1 MRMRADCFSTAG
13 SVAVVVS
20 RKRPGRD
27 NLETLKLR
35 KRSQDV
41 DENTGASPKNEAKT
55 NCQRIGN
62 ELPGSRLS
70 CVIILRDWCDAM
82 SLETARKVLEIEA
95 EALRE
100 LLGRL
105 DERFE
110 RAVGLIYDCSG
121 RVVVA
126 GMGKSGIVGQ
136 KISATLSSTG
146 TPSFFLH
153 PAEAIHGDLGRLVPN
168 DVLIALS
175 YSGETEELLRLL
187 DTVKRLS
194 IPLIAL
200 TGNPAST
207 LGQASDVAIDV
218 GIRQEACPLGLAP
231 TASTTAMLA
240 MGDALAMALLERRG
254 FKEED
259 YAALHPGGGLGVR
272 LKRVENV
279 MHTGDGLPSVKTAT
293 AMHDVIYEMSRKGLG
308 LTAVVGEGNRLLGL
322 ISDGD
327 LRRFFQR
334 EGNHALGMTAAD
346 CMTRAP
352 VTIGRKELATRALN
366 LMESRKI
373 TALLVVDSAGKLEG
387 VVHIHDL
394 WGTEMF

>member
-1 MRMRADCFSTAG
+1 
-13 SVAVVVS
+13 
-20 RKRPGRD
+20 
-27 NLETLKLR
+27 LR
-35 KRSQDV
+35 R
-41 DENTGASPKNEAKT
+41 T
-55 NCQRIGN
+55 
-62 ELPGSRLS
+62 
-70 CVIILRDWCDAM
+70 CVIILPVEAADM

-95 EALRE
+95 EALKE

-105 DERFE
+105 DETFV
-110 RAVGLIYDCSG
+110 RAVNILYDCTG

-126 GMGKSGIVGQ
+126 GMGKSGIIGQ

-153 PAEAIHGDLGRLVPN
+153 PAEAIHGDLGRLVPK
-168 DVLIALS
+168 DVLVALS

-200 TGNPAST
+200 TGNPGST

-218 GIRQEACPLGLAP
+218 GIREEACPLGLAP

-259 YAALHPGGGLGVR
+259 YAALHPGGGLGAK

-279 MHTGDGLPSVKTAT
+279 MHTGDEIPQVAAETP
-293 AMHDVIYEMSRKGLG
+293 MHDVIYEMSRKGLG
-308 LTAVVGEGNRLLGL
+308 LTTVVAAEGRLLGL

-334 EGNHALGMTAAD
+334 EGNHALSLTAAD
-346 CMTRAP
+346 CMTRTP
-352 VTIGRKELATRALN
+352 VTIGRKDLATSALS

-373 TALLVVDSAGKLEG
+373 TGLLVVDGRGKLEG

-394 WGTEMF
+394 WGTQMF

>member
-1 MRMRADCFSTAG
+1 
-13 SVAVVVS
+13 
-20 RKRPGRD
+20 
-27 NLETLKLR
+27 
-35 KRSQDV
+35 
-41 DENTGASPKNEAKT
+41 
-55 NCQRIGN
+55 
-62 ELPGSRLS
+62 
-70 CVIILRDWCDAM
+70 M

-95 EALRE
+95 KAIAELRD
-100 LLGRL
+100 RL
-105 DERFE
+105 DAGFV
-110 RAVGLIYDCSG
+110 RAVDILFGCRG

-126 GMGKSGIVGQ
+126 GMGKSGIIGQ

-153 PAEAIHGDLGRLVPN
+153 PAEALHGDLGRLVAN
-168 DVLIALS
+168 DVLVALS

-187 DTVKRLS
+187 DTVKRLA

-200 TGNPAST
+200 TGCPAST

-218 GIRQEACPLGLAP
+218 GIREEACPLGLAP

-240 MGDALAMALLERRG
+240 MGDALAMALAERRG
-254 FKEED
+254 FTEED
-259 YAALHPGGGLGVR
+259 YAALHPGGGLGFR

-279 MHTGDGLPSVKTAT
+279 MHTGDEIPRVRPETR
-293 AMHDVIYEMSRKGLG
+293 MPDVIYEMSRKGLG
-308 LTAVVGEGNRLLGL
+308 LTAVTEKDGRLAGF

-327 LRRFFQR
+327 LRRFIQR
-334 EGNHALGMTAAD
+334 EGNHALSLAAAD
-346 CMTRAP
+346 CMTRTP

-373 TALLVVDSAGKLEG
+373 TSLLVVDSKGKLQG

-394 WGTEMF
+394 WTTQMF

>member
-1 MRMRADCFSTAG
+1 
-13 SVAVVVS
+13 
-20 RKRPGRD
+20 
-27 NLETLKLR
+27 
-35 KRSQDV
+35 
-41 DENTGASPKNEAKT
+41 
-55 NCQRIGN
+55 
-62 ELPGSRLS
+62 
-70 CVIILRDWCDAM
+70 M

-95 EALRE
+95 EALAE
-100 LLGRL
+100 LLDRL
-105 DERFE
+105 DDQFT
-110 RAVGLIYDCSG
+110 RAVDILYACTG

-126 GMGKSGIVGQ
+126 GMGKSGIIGQ

-153 PAEAIHGDLGRLVPN
+153 PAEALHGDLGRLVAS
-168 DVLIALS
+168 DVLVALS

-187 DTVKRLS
+187 DTVKRLAV
-194 IPLIAL
+194 PLVAM

-207 LGQASDVAIDV
+207 LGQASDVVMDV
-218 GIRQEACPLGLAP
+218 GIRKEACPLGLAP

-259 YAALHPGGGLGVR
+259 YAALHPGGGLGVK

-279 MHTGDGLPSVKTAT
+279 MHSGDQMPRVSPDT
-293 AMHDVIYEMSRKGLG
+293 AMTEVIYEMSRKGLG
-308 LTAVVGEGNRLLGL
+308 LTAVVGENGKLLGF

-334 EGNHALGMTAAD
+334 EGNQALGRTAAD
-346 CMTRAP
+346 CMTRTP
-352 VTIGRKELATRALN
+352 VTIGRSELATRALN
-366 LMESRKI
+366 LMEARKI
-373 TALLVVDSAGKLEG
+373 TSLLVVDLAGKLEG

-394 WGTEMF
+394 WTTQMF